1 LSYLPGDENISID
14 SILSIDPLLT
24 GMNEP
29 NVSLFKETIY
39 PNPASDKVTFSFV
52 NSNYSDVV
60 IRIYDLNGKLMELLN
75 TGIAT
80 KGLHEFTWT
89 VSSKYKSGMYVYEIS
104 NNATSSRGKLMI
116 SK

>member
-1 LSYLPGDENISID
+1 MFYDSFQYLSYLPGDENLNID

-60 IRIYDLNGKLMELLN
+60 IRIYDLNGKLMEPLN
-75 TGIAT
+75 TGIT
-80 KGLHEFTWT
+80 SKGLHEFTWS

-104 NNATSSRGKLMI
+104 NNATS
-116 SK
+116 